1 MTFMHI
7 PRGHG
12 KSNLQQMIAEAST
25 HHSKGGNLFPRHSGF
40 DNADA
45 LKASSQR
52 IQHYPLE
59 SPVNMTKTLM
69 LVELHT
75 KTLCQ
80 RHRDY
85 IFNNINDYL
94 NVYQRVSSNH
104 YIHGSN
110 GWITTF
116 YQLVS
121 INLYRKYAGETYTL
135 PYMSKRLLGLEL
147 ALKPFLE

>member
-1 MTFMHI
+1 MHI

-25 HHSKGGNLFPRHSGF
+25 HHSKGGNLFPRHSDF
-40 DNADA
+40 DSVGV
-45 LKASSQR
+45 LKAASKH
-52 IQHYPLE
+52 IQQYSLE
-59 SPVNMTKTLM
+59 SPANIPKILM
-69 LVELHT
+69 LIEVHT

-94 NVYQRVSSNH
+94 NVYQLISSNH

-135 PYMSKRLLGLEL
+135 LYMSKRLLGLEL